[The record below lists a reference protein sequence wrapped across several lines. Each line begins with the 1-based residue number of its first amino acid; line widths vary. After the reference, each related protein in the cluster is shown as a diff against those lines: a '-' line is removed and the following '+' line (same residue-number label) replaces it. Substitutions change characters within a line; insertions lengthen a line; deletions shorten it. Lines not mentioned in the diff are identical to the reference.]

1 MKRRNFIKFGSVLM
15 AGSLYAKKTNKNI
28 ISFKEQFSEAL
39 VVPPLASYEVKNGT
53 KVFNLN
59 VQKGKTSFLNG
70 ALTDTYGVNGSFL
83 GPTIRV
89 QNRDKILIHVKNSLD
104 EITTL
109 HWHGLKVK
117 GSSDGG
123 PHSVIKP
130 NTSWSADIDINQRA
144 CVAWYHPHAMHK
156 TGEQVF
162 KGIAGLF
169 IIDDEDS
176 KKLALPK
183 EYGIDDIPLV
193 IQDRRFDNTGQFMYK
208 QGMHDTM
215 MGVTG
220 NVHLINGISDPF
232 VEVEPKAIRFRI
244 LNGANAR
251 IYNLTFEDG
260 HEFYQVAG
268 DSSFL
273 PKPVKLKNFILAPGE
288 RAEIIVDFSKLAGK
302 TLFWGDA
309 INKRALMKVIV
320 KNTKPSPSTL
330 PKTLLHVNDYDN
342 AKAINK
348 RVFELNMRMGWLG
361 INGKQMAMDRI
372 DEVVK
377 KDTFEIWE
385 IKNPSPRPHP
395 FHVHGTAFKIISR
408 NGQKPLSNEL
418 GLKDTVLVYG
428 RETVQIMVVFNHE
441 ASKNRP
447 YMYHCHILEHEDAG
461 MMGQFVVEA

>member
-1 MKRRNFIKFGSVLM
+1 MKRRSFIKFSTVL
-15 AGSLYAKKTNKNI
+15 ATSSLYATKENI
-28 ISFKEQFSEAL
+28 QKISFKEQFSE
-39 VVPPLASYEVKNGT
+39 PLAIPPMAEYKVKNGT
-53 KVFNLN
+53 KVFNLE
-59 VQKGKTSFLNG
+59 VKKGKVAFLDG
-70 ALTDTYGVNGSFL
+70 AMTNTYGVNGDFL
-83 GPTIRV
+83 GPTIKV
-89 QNRDKILIHVKNSLD
+89 QNKDKVLMHVKNSLD

-130 NTSWSADIDINQRA
+130 NTSWSADIEINQRS
-144 CVAWYHPHAMHK
+144 CMAWYHPHAMHK

-169 IIDDEDS
+169 IIEDEDS
-176 KKLALPK
+176 KKLDLPK
-183 EYGIDDIPLV
+183 EYGVDDIPLV
-193 IQDRRFDNTGQFMYK
+193 IQDRRFDDNGQFIYK

-220 NVHLINGISDPF
+220 NVHLINGVSDPF
-232 VEVEPKAIRFRI
+232 IEVEPKAMRFRI

-260 HEFYQVAG
+260 HEFHQIAG

-273 PKPVKLKNFILAPGE
+273 PTPVKMKNFVIAPGE
-288 RAEIIVDFSKLAGK
+288 RAEIVVDFSKLAGK
-302 TLFWGDA
+302 TLFFGDG
-309 INKRALMKVIV
+309 INQRALMKVIV
-320 KNTKPSPSTL
+320 KNSKPIKTDL
-330 PKTLLHVNDYDN
+330 PAKLLHVNDYEN
-342 AKAINK
+342 AKAVNK

-361 INGKQMAMDRI
+361 INDKQMAMDRI

-377 KDTFEIWE
+377 KDTYEIWE
-385 IKNPSPRPHP
+385 IRNPSPRPHP

-408 NGQKPLSNEL
+408 GKKKPLINEF

-428 RETVQIMVVFNHE
+428 KETVQIMVIFNHK
-441 ASKNRP
+441 ADKNRP

-461 MMGQFVVEA
+461 MMGQFTVV

>member
-1 MKRRNFIKFGSVLM
+1 
-15 AGSLYAKKTNKNI
+15 
-28 ISFKEQFSEAL
+28 
-39 VVPPLASYEVKNGT
+39 
-53 KVFNLN
+53 
-59 VQKGKTSFLNG
+59 
-70 ALTDTYGVNGSFL
+70 
-83 GPTIRV
+83 
-89 QNRDKILIHVKNSLD
+89 
-104 EITTL
+104 
-109 HWHGLKVK
+109 
-117 GSSDGG
+117 
-123 PHSVIKP
+123 
-130 NTSWSADIDINQRA
+130 
-144 CVAWYHPHAMHK
+144 
-156 TGEQVF
+156 
-162 KGIAGLF
+162 
-169 IIDDEDS
+169 
-176 KKLALPK
+176 
-183 EYGIDDIPLV
+183 
-193 IQDRRFDNTGQFMYK
+193 
-208 QGMHDTM
+208 M

-232 VEVEPKAIRFRI
+232 VEVEPKTIRFRI

-260 HEFYQVAG
+260 HDFHQVAG

-273 PKPVKLKNFILAPGE
+273 PKPVKMKNFVIAPGE
-288 RAEIIVDFSKLAGK
+288 RAEIVVDFSKLAGK
-302 TLFWGDA
+302 TLFFGDG
-309 INKRALMKVIV
+309 INQRALMKVIV
-320 KNTKPSPSTL
+320 KKTKPIQTTL
-330 PKTLLHVNDYDN
+330 PKTLLHVDDYNN
-342 AKAINK
+342 AKAVNK

-408 NGQKPLSNEL
+408 NGQKPLRNEL

-461 MMGQFVVEA
+461 MMGQFVVET